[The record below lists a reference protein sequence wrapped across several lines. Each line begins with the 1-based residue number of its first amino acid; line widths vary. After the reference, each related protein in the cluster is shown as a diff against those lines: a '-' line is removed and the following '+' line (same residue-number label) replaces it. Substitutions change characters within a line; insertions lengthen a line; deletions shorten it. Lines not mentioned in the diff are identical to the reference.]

1 MLPHTNCLTQ
11 CRVSGNKK
19 KKDNL
24 GKLLNFWLVSVVEW
38 SGVEWSGVEWSGVE
52 WSGVEWSGVEW
63 RGEENKINPLIRL
76 KFNIPYI
83 TFT

>member
-11 CRVSGNKK
+11 CRVSGSKK
-19 KKDNL
+19 KMDNL

-38 SGVEWSGVEWSGVE
+38 SGVEWSGVEWSG
-52 WSGVEWSGVEW
+52 
-63 RGEENKINPLIRL
+63 EENKINPLIRL